1 MTNSTFGRSPNH
13 RTHAESIGVENC
25 SGGLTIF
32 PGHAGWPRA
41 EPQTNSPILNPP
53 IDVGEFDVGE
63 DSAIFYWFLQFFFL
77 IIYLTFFLICPA
89 PQIFCILKL
98 NDLIPQIMVFWI
110 MNEFLLI
117 CDFMG
122 ANYWLIIFFIKSK
135 INLWQ
140 KSVFCC
146 RELFEIGKDWPWT
159 LDLRSL
165 HYIIWIRHRIWISS
179 NTHLNFGIREGANK

>member
-140 KSVFCC
+140 KKRVLLSRVVWN
-146 RELFEIGKDWPWT
+146 RQGLT
-159 LDLRSL
+159 LDPGLKEL
-165 HYIIWIRHRIWISS
+165 ALYNL
-179 NTHLNFGIREGANK
+179 NTTSDLN